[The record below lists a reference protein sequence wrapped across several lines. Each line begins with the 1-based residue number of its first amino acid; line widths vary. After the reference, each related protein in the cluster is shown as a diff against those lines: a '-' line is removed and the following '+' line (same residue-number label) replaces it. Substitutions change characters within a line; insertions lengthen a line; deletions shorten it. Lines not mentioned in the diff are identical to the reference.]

1 VNPTVKR
8 LTDAMN
14 RHDPE
19 GMAAT
24 MAPDYRSDQPVHPNR
39 HFVGNG
45 QVVANWTEMF
55 RGVPDMTVEVVAEAT
70 EGTTS
75 LSEWSWTGHHAD
87 GSDFAVRGVVVAGL
101 DDAGVIRWMRLYV
114 EPVEADSAGIDD
126 AVRGLS
132 GTEG

>member
-1 VNPTVKR
+1 VNPTVER

-39 HFVGNG
+39 HFVGNQ

-75 LSEWSWTGHHAD
+75 FAELSCAGHHTD
-87 GSDFAVRGVVVAGL
+87 GSDFDFRGVIVAGVE
-101 DDAGVIRWMRLYV
+101 DDLIRWMRLYL
-114 EPVEADSAGIDD
+114 EPVEADSAAIEE
-126 AVRGLS
+126 AVRQLS
-132 GTEG
+132 G

>member
-1 VNPTVKR
+1 MNPTVER
-8 LTDAMN
+8 LRDAVN

-39 HFVGNG
+39 HFVGNQ

-55 RGVPDMTVEVVAEAT
+55 RGVPDLVAEVVAEAT

-75 LSEWSWTGHHAD
+75 FSEWTMTGHHTD
-87 GSDFAVRGVVVAGL
+87 GSVFEFRGVIVAGIEDGL
-101 DDAGVIRWMRLYV
+101 IAWQRLYLETV
-114 EPVEADSAGIDD
+114 EQDSAPIEE
-126 AVRGLS
+126 AVQQLS
-132 GTEG
+132 KT

>member
-1 VNPTVKR
+1 VHPAVER
-8 LTDAMN
+8 LCDAMN

-39 HFVGNG
+39 HFVGNQ

-55 RGVPDMTVEVVAEAT
+55 RGVPDMAVEVVAGAT

-75 LSEWSWTGHHAD
+75 FVELSCTGHHTD
-87 GSDFAVRGVVVAGL
+87 GSDFDFRGVIVAGVEDGL
-101 DDAGVIRWMRLYV
+101 IRWMRLYL
-114 EPVEADSAGIDD
+114 EPVESDSAAIEE
-126 AVRGLS
+126 AVRQLS
-132 GTEG
+132 EG

>member
-1 VNPTVKR
+1 VNPTVER
-8 LTDAMN
+8 LCDAMS

-39 HFVGNG
+39 HFVGNQ

-55 RGVPDMTVEVVAEAT
+55 RGVPDMAVEVVAEAT

-75 LSEWSWTGHHAD
+75 FAELSCTGHHTD
-87 GSDFAVRGVVVAGL
+87 GSDFDFRGVIVAGVEDGL
-101 DDAGVIRWMRLYV
+101 IRWMRLYL
-114 EPVEADSAGIDD
+114 EPVESDSAAIEE
-126 AVRGLS
+126 AVRQLS
-132 GTEG
+132 EG

>member
-1 VNPTVKR
+1 MNATIER
-8 LTDAMN
+8 LTDAMK

-75 LSEWSWTGHHAD
+75 FAELACAGHHTD
-87 GSDFAVRGVVVAGL
+87 GSDFDFRGVIVAGVE
-101 DDAGVIRWMRLYV
+101 DDLIRWMRLYL
-114 EPVEADSAGIDD
+114 EPVETDSAPIEE
-126 AVRGLS
+126 AVRQLS
-132 GTEG
+132 G